1 MDGGITL
8 GTVPLSAGVGTCVH
22 LEDDL
27 VWFDIKA
34 IYSGDANYAG
44 STSNTVSQVVNP
56 ANTVTTLT
64 SSPSPS
70 VWGQPV
76 TLLATVDVVQPSF
89 FKPTGIVTFYEGSAV
104 LGTASLNVV
113 TGQATLP
120 TSSLSVGTHIF
131 TATYS
136 GDGGYSGSTSNPFT
150 QVVNHI
156 STTVTLMSSANPSM
170 YGQSITFTATVIGN
184 DGGIPAGTVTFYNGS
199 TPLGTSTLNASGIAT
214 LTISS
219 LSAGTNQITA
229 TDLGDAEYGTS
240 TSNTLQQMVVTP
252 TPWSQTTPVTISM
265 EDMYGHATLTP
276 MPTPTIT
283 PTDTSTPTLKPVPTP
298 PSIPT
303 SIPTVTPTEQ
313 NSGFP
318 WWLIIAGIGVV
329 AVAAIGYLFLRRQ

>member
-1 MDGGITL
+1 
-8 GTVPLSAGVGTCVH
+8 
-22 LEDDL
+22 
-27 VWFDIKA
+27 
-34 IYSGDANYAG
+34 
-44 STSNTVSQVVNP
+44 
-56 ANTVTTLT
+56 
-64 SSPSPS
+64 
-70 VWGQPV
+70 
-76 TLLATVDVVQPSF
+76 
-89 FKPTGIVTFYEGSAV
+89 
-104 LGTASLNVV
+104 
-113 TGQATLP
+113 
-120 TSSLSVGTHIF
+120 
-131 TATYS
+131 
-136 GDGGYSGSTSNPFT
+136 
-150 QVVNHI
+150 
-156 STTVTLMSSANPSM
+156 M
-170 YGQSITFTATVIGN
+170 YGQSVTFTATVIGN

-214 LTISS
+214 LATSS